1 MRTDIEF
8 DADATTL
15 RGWLYTPG
23 LGDPPYPTVIMAHG
37 LTARKEHGLDA
48 YAEVFSAA
56 GLAVLVYDNRNLGAS
71 DGQPRGEVDPSAQLR
86 DYGHAITH
94 ASGLYAVD
102 EERIGIWGTSYTG
115 GLVLTASAIDRRVK
129 CVVSQ
134 VPYLHGLETLELTTP
149 PTVIERLHR
158 MIDEERKSLAA
169 GNPPRSIEAVRR
181 DPSAPA
187 TSPEN
192 SSYDFF
198 AGFASLGVLGWE
210 NKLTIR
216 SLWLRLEYDALSFV
230 DRVSPTPMLMIVATD
245 DSITP
250 TSIALRTFDRALEPK
265 KLVMIEGHHYQPYL
279 DGFPQS
285 SSAARDWFVEH
296 LATS

>member
-94 ASGLYAVD
+94 ASGLY
-102 EERIGIWGTSYTG
+102 E
-115 GLVLTASAIDRRVK
+115 
-129 CVVSQ
+129 
-134 VPYLHGLETLELTTP
+134 
-149 PTVIERLHR
+149 
-158 MIDEERKSLAA
+158 
-169 GNPPRSIEAVRR
+169 
-181 DPSAPA
+181 
-187 TSPEN
+187 
-192 SSYDFF
+192 FF